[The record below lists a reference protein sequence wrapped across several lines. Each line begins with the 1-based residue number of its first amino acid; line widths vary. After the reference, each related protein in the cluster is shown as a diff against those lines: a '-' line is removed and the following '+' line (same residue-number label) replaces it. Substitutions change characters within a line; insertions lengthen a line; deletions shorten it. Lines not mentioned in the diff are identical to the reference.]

1 MANQEHLDILKQGVD
16 AWNEWRKEHP
26 EIQPDLQRAD
36 LIGVSLRRANL
47 LGANLFGA
55 ILSRANLFEATLFR
69 ANLFEANLSEAD
81 LFGATFTAAN
91 LRGADLTRAN
101 LTRTTLSEADF
112 SEANLTGANLSEAT
126 IVRTKF
132 TKAILTDC
140 WIYGISAWDVEM
152 EEAQQLNLVI
162 TPPELPTITV
172 DNLKVAQFIY
182 LLLNNEEIRHVINTL
197 TTKVVLILGR
207 FTPERKVILDAL
219 RDELRKHDYLPILFD
234 FDTPNSRN
242 VTETVRTLAHLSRF
256 VIADLTNPSSI
267 PQELFAIVPTLAVPV
282 QSLVETSDQEYS
294 MFPDLYRYHWLL
306 PIHRYTGLSNL
317 LDALEKQI
325 IEPAEQ
331 KAKELE
337 TR

>member
-1 MANQEHLDILKQGVD
+1 MADQEHLDILKQGTEV
-16 AWNEWRKEHP
+16 WNQWRAQHP
-26 EIQPDLQRAD
+26 GIRPDLID
-36 LIGVSLRRANL
+36 
-47 LGANLFGA
+47 
-55 ILSRANLFEATLFR
+55 
-69 ANLFEANLSEAD
+69 ANLSGTDLSGAD
-81 LFGATFTAAN
+81 LRGVNLYKAN
-91 LRGADLTRAN
+91 LRGVNLCKAN
-101 LTRTTLSEADF
+101 LCGTNLEN
-112 SEANLTGANLSEAT
+112 ANLKGANLSGADLSRA
-126 IVRTKF
+126 ILVRTGM
-132 TKAILTDC
+132 TYAILNDC
-140 WIYGISAWDVEM
+140 VIYGVAAWDVEL
-152 EEAQQLNLVI
+152 AGATQNNLVI
-162 TPPELPTITV
+162 TATDHPTITV

-182 LLLNNEEIRHVINTL
+182 LLLNNEEIRDVINTL

-282 QSLVETSDQEYS
+282 QPLVETSNQEYS

-306 PIHRYTGLSNL
+306 PIHRYTDLSNL